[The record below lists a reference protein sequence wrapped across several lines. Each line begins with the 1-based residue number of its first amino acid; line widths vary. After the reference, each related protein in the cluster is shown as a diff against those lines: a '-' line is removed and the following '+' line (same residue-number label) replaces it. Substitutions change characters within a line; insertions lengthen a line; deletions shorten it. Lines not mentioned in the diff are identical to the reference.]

1 MESKEELEKE
11 LEDLKTE
18 QKEREKVEKM
28 KKEIQ
33 ALKAKNP
40 QPGTLQAARKDIGGS
55 GIVDMLS
62 RNHYRNGIFL
72 LGLFC
77 GLLTQLV
84 F

>member
-33 ALKAKNP
+33 ALKAV
-40 QPGTLQAARKDIGGS
+40 RKDIGGS

-62 RNHYRNGIFL
+62 RNHHRNAWIL

>member
-33 ALKAKNP
+33 ALKAK
-40 QPGTLQAARKDIGGS
+40 QSQAAPAQQPRKDIGGS